1 LHRSAGGVDVHRR
14 LDTRSAPRQSRRR
27 WPIAQIWLSEL
38 VTICTSIMAMNRPMP
53 IARTPIQSRRPGRG
67 PAALASGRVRATGS
81 AGASPAGSRTAT
93 WERASRPRRSVS
105 ASVIAEPLRR
115 VVPAPYRPRGQR
127 PRLLEGSPI
136 RVPPDSGVP
145 ERLTMTSCGRVIRM
159 PPAEEAADRLPG
171 LRDHSSVDDYGRCRL
186 GHRRLPP
193 PQGNPPSTMPA
204 SCARPCDVCSRYA
217 MPEPSIL
224 S

>member
-1 LHRSAGGVDVHRR
+1 MHRSAGGVDVHRR

-53 IARTPIQSRRPGRG
+53 IARTPIQSRRRGRG

-93 WERASRPRRSVS
+93 GNGRVGRPEVFRRASLLSRCGG
-105 ASVIAEPLRR
+105 A
-115 VVPAPYRPRGQR
+115 PALYRPRGQR

-171 LRDHSSVDDYGRCRL
+171 LRDHSG
-186 GHRRLPP
+186 
-193 PQGNPPSTMPA
+193 
-204 SCARPCDVCSRYA
+204 
-217 MPEPSIL
+217 
-224 S
+224 